1 MKREGRN
8 IGCVFACVA
17 ILATAVFC
25 QAVGL
30 KPAVAAPAKAA
41 TSPAAPKAA
50 RQDDWDKV
58 VREARK
64 EGKVTVYG
72 DALGDTS
79 PAWKA
84 AFKRKYG
91 IDIDFLMGRGGEM
104 AQKLLS
110 ERRAGL
116 KLYDVGIGGPTTFFV
131 VLKPAKVVGSID
143 PLLLLEEVKNPA
155 NWRVKRVPYFDN
167 DKTIIPLASMATFHI
182 AVNPELVKEGE
193 IKSYDDLLNPKWK
206 GKIALNDPTK
216 PGPGN
221 QWFTFLMLP
230 QNYGPKKGVEYVKR
244 LIAQDLVVMRDERL
258 QVESVAKGKYAV
270 AIGMKHTLVAEFA
283 NAGAPIKAI
292 KLSGKPCVLSGAL
305 NLYVS
310 DAPAH
315 PNAQKVL
322 VNFLLG
328 KEAGDIL
335 AKTSG
340 YASERADVSTAGLD
354 PAIIPG
360 PNDVVLG
367 EEYNMAVAKNMKI
380 AGELF
385 RDLVK

>member
-1 MKREGRN
+1 MKNRYLVS
-8 IGCVFACVA
+8 IVA
-17 ILATAVFC
+17 VVALLAF
-25 QAVGL
+25 
-30 KPAVAAPAKAA
+30 
-41 TSPAAPKAA
+41 SPAAGTKSVAAETKTGKASSTGKA
-50 RQDDWDKV
+50 TVQADWETVLK
-58 VREARK
+58 EARR
-64 EGKVTVYG
+64 EGKVVIYG

-79 PAWKA
+79 QAWRT

-91 IDIDFLMGRGGEM
+91 IDIEFVLGRGGEM
-104 AQKLLS
+104 AQKLLT

-116 KLYDVGIGGPTTFFV
+116 KLFDVGIGGPTTYFV
-131 VLKPAKVVGSID
+131 VLKPAKVTGSID
-143 PLLLLEEVKNPA
+143 PLVMLEEVRNPA
-155 NWRVKRVPYFDN
+155 NWRIRKMPYFDG
-167 DKTIIPLASMATFHI
+167 DKTIIPLASLAMFHL
-182 AVNPELVKEGE
+182 AVNPELVKDGE

-216 PGPGN
+216 TGPGN

-230 QNYGPKKGVEYVKR
+230 QNYGPKKGVEFMKK

-270 AIGMKHTLVAEFA
+270 AIGMKHTLVAEFT
-283 NAGAPIKAI
+283 NAGAPIKTI
-292 KLSGKPCVLSGAL
+292 TLTGKPCVLSGAL

-328 KEAGDIL
+328 KEGGEIVS
-335 AKTSG
+335 KMSG
-340 YASERADVSTAGLD
+340 YVSERADVSTAGLD
-354 PAIIPG
+354 PAIVPG

-367 EEYNMAVAKNMKI
+367 EEYNMSVAANMKI
-380 AGELF
+380 AAELF
-385 RDLVK
+385 RDLLK